1 MTKTVIVRYGEI
13 ALKSEPVR
21 RRFERR
27 LIENIKLSLKGL
39 DYKLR
44 RERGRIFTDTRRPS
58 AVIGRLAKTPG
69 IVSLSSSLRINATI
83 DSITSAVVREAKKIL
98 SPGMTFAI
106 RTSRV
111 GEHPF
116 SSRDVNVSAGS
127 AVLAEV
133 KGVRVNLSTPKR
145 KIFVDVRG
153 RDAYLFTE
161 IVYGV
166 GGLPVGTQGS
176 VVALFSGNL
185 NSSVSSYLVMKR
197 GCMLHPTFFDPRP
210 YADGRARK
218 YVVGAAR
225 KLVGFYP
232 KLELRIFP
240 YGKIFQAITEG
251 IAQEL
256 ENLLC
261 KRAMIRAAEVIAGQ
275 VGGAAIVGDEDMEKI
290 AEGGVE
296 SLGVIDDACELPVL
310 RPLAGMVKDDI
321 EKIANR
327 IGIFDPSAHAVNMYP
342 PPSHPTA
349 PKLEELREIEEGL
362 NIDALIESALPRTKI
377 IKLRRSAWT

>member
-27 LIENIKLSLKGL
+27 LIENIGLTLKGL

-44 RERGRIFTDTRRPS
+44 RERGRIFADTRRPS
-58 AVIGRLAKTPG
+58 AAIGRLAKTPG
-69 IVSLSSSLRINATI
+69 IVSLSPSLRTNAI
-83 DSITSAVVREAKKIL
+83 IHSITSAVVKEAKKIL

-127 AVLAEV
+127 AILAEV
-133 KGVRVNLSTPKR
+133 KGVRVDLSTPELE
-145 KIFVDVRG
+145 IFVDIRG
-153 RDAYLFTE
+153 RDAYVFTK
-161 IVYGV
+161 IVDGV

-176 VVALFSGNL
+176 VVAPFSGSPQ
-185 NSSVSSYLVMKR
+185 SSVSSYLMIKR
-197 GCMLHPTFFDPRP
+197 GCVLHPTFFDPRP
-210 YADGRARK
+210 HADGRARR
-218 YVVGAAR
+218 YAVGAAR
-225 KLVGFYP
+225 KLAEFYP
-232 KLELRIFP
+232 KLELLIFP

-251 IAQEL
+251 TAHGTK
-256 ENLLC
+256 NLLH
-261 KRAMIRAAEVIAGQ
+261 KRAMIRATEIIAGQ
-275 VGGAAIVGDEDMEKI
+275 VGGVAIVGDENLEQI

-296 SLGVIDDACELPVL
+296 TLRAFDDACELPVL
-310 RPLAGMVKDDI
+310 RPLAGMVKEDI

-327 IGIFDPSAHAVNMYP
+327 IGIFDPSSRAADIYP

-349 PKLEELREIEEGL
+349 LKLEEIRKIEEGL
-362 NIDALIESALPRTKI
+362 NIDAFIESALPRIKI
-377 IKLRRSAWT
+377 IKLRRNPWT